1 MAEQLIDFRDVNILR
16 QELIILKDINLKID
30 KGEFIYLIGRVGSGK
45 SSLMK
50 CMYADIPVSG
60 GDAEIFNY
68 NLKKIKR
75 KHIPFLR
82 RKIGIVF
89 QDFQLLT
96 DRTVYANLEFVLKA
110 TGWNRKEDIEERI
123 DTVLKRVDMHTK
135 GYKMPHQLSGGE
147 QQRVVIAR
155 ALLNN
160 PEIILA
166 DEPTGNLDP
175 ETGIRIVNILKDICA
190 SGTTVIMATH
200 NHALTK
206 EFPGRVL
213 CIEGNNIIELNMDE
227 TSINDISQY
236 NKGEN
241 LIQNSTHSYYQ
252 NQNEESS
259 VESNEDTDINS
270 ELIAEKEIVEDIQQ
284 SFSEVPLGES
294 KDDVDCHE
302 SEEETI
308 ESRETVLEITN
319 NYDNKGFTL
328 NDMYATKSNNVI
340 VNNVANE
347 IVSEDNLNSGSLSN
361 EDTFNLNDN
370 FDNKRIES
378 DNDNSD
384 TIENI
389 VIEEKE
395 EILNIGESLIK
406 EDSAEIDESL
416 NQNRTEVI
424 TEIEE
429 NLELFTSLD
438 AEIPVLKDIHQEIN
452 DSGYVIIDEEFGY
465 SEMDT
470 EQIIED
476 INHNK

>member
-1 MAEQLIDFRDVNILR
+1 
-16 QELIILKDINLKID
+16 
-30 KGEFIYLIGRVGSGK
+30 
-45 SSLMK
+45 
-50 CMYADIPVSG
+50 
-60 GDAEIFNY
+60 
-68 NLKKIKR
+68 
-75 KHIPFLR
+75 
-82 RKIGIVF
+82 
-89 QDFQLLT
+89 
-96 DRTVYANLEFVLKA
+96 
-110 TGWNRKEDIEERI
+110 
-123 DTVLKRVDMHTK
+123 MHTK

-227 TSINDISQY
+227 TSINNISQY